1 MREVVAIDGPAG
13 AGKTTVAKAVA
24 DALGWRYLDTG
35 AMYRAV
41 TALMLDRGF
50 DPGNEEYAEE
60 VASGMKLFL
69 QGDRILVNGSDMTR
83 RIRHQDVTDAV
94 PVVAAHPRVREQLLG
109 LQRRFADE
117 GKAVIEGRDISA
129 VVVPDAAVKVFLT
142 ASGAVRAARRGEQLG
157 LPGDDTTVALI
168 ESELSER
175 DRLDSSRDVSPLT
188 QVDEAV
194 VLDSSERSVEEI
206 VAEIVTLVKKLR
218 P

>member
-50 DPGNEEYAEE
+50 DPHNEEYAEE
-60 VASGMKLFL
+60 VASSMKLFL
-69 QGDRILVNGSDMTR
+69 QGERVLVNGSDMTR

-94 PVVAAHPRVREQLLG
+94 PIVASHPHVREQLVG

-142 ASGAVRAARRGEQLG
+142 ASGAVRAARRGEQMG
-157 LPGDDTTVALI
+157 LPGDDTTVAMI
-168 ESELSER
+168 ESELTER
-175 DRLDSSRDVSPLT
+175 DRMDSSRDVSPLT
-188 QVDEAV
+188 QVEDAV
-194 VLDSSERSVEEI
+194 VLDSSERSVDEI

-218 P
+218 A